1 MARGAARAVP
11 PGLPVMASLV
21 ALVMTLS
28 ACGSPG
34 YHYVKNSAEKTY
46 FKVPSEWRKIDQKAL
61 DAALTNEDP
70 DSASARLRPKLTWSI
85 AYDADPSPEPDHLY
99 GLGSDK
105 PFVYAVIRPL
115 TSEERGAISLN
126 QLRDTFLPVTAESRQ
141 SLLEQGSPLTGFEL
155 LRDDELKPGHGLRG
169 VRTTYN
175 YMLPTL
181 PILQTFDVTSY
192 SSDEGRLYVL
202 VIRCSAHCYQ
212 ERRGELDSVARS
224 FTVRK
229 QR

>member
-1 MARGAARAVP
+1 MARCAARAFP
-11 PGLPVMASLV
+11 PGLPVMAPLV
-21 ALVMTLS
+21 ALVMALS

-34 YHYVKNSAEKTY
+34 YHYVKNSGEKTY
-46 FKVPSEWRKIDQKAL
+46 FKVPAEWRKIDQKAL
-61 DAALTNEDP
+61 DTTLSNDDP
-70 DSASARLRPKLTWSI
+70 DSASARLRPKLTWSV
-85 AYDADPSPEPDHLY
+85 AYDADSDPDPTHLY

-105 PFVYAVIRPL
+105 PFVYALIRPL
-115 TSEERGAISLN
+115 STAERDAVSLN
-126 QLRDTFLPVTAESRQ
+126 QLRDSFLPVTTESRQ
-141 SLLEQGSPLTGFEL
+141 ALAEQGSPLTDFEL
-155 LRDDELKPGHGLRG
+155 LRDDELKPGGGLRG

-212 ERRGELDSVARS
+212 ERKGELDSVARS

-229 QR
+229 Q